1 MEKTLILKRLKKDVL
16 EKLELLHNAQIDIKE
31 LISNAIIN
39 YEIIEKASKTTG

>member
-1 MEKTLILKRLKKDVL
+1 MENTLTLKRLKKDVL

-39 YEIIEKASKTTG
+39 YEISEKSSKAAG